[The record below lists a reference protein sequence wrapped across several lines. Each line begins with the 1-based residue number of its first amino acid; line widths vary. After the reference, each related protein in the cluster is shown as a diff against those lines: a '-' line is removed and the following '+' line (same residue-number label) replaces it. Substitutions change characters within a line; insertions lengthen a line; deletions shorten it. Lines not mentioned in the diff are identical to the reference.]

1 MPTSIPCKHQN
12 GGGRKKS
19 PCSPKITIIS
29 TPTWIIWKA
38 NSLPPNISTNSGPAI
53 ARKGTLASVATAL
66 ASRVLPQPGGPSSR
80 APRGILAPSSWRQ
93 QYQRNSAWGKAGSGQ
108 RNPSTLLKTTV
119 PEEQCTG
126 QSGQWGRETLPHS
139 WRQQYQRNSARG
151 KVGSGQRNPSTLLKE
166 QCQRNITWGK
176 AGSGQKKSSRL
187 LRMGTASHDSVAR
200 FTFMTL
206 RLHSGAGR
214 LHPHYRF
221 VNIWGN
227 CCLQAYLS
235 KIFYKRANVNWQW
248 TNQLLHN
255 WCPVPQGCLQTLNRQ
270 QNPRTMLSNLEP
282 SKGGSLSIVNI
293 SMTSH
298 DQSMSYLGWHLQLA
312 DKFHNLLGF
321 GEATNIF
328 KANIVSMFWGLMFT
342 RWMMTKYLTLNLS
355 GVFR

>member
-1 MPTSIPCKHQN
+1 MEE
-12 GGGRKKS
+12 GEKKS
-19 PCSPKITIIS
+19 PCSPKITIIL

-108 RNPSTLLKTTV
+108 RNPSTLLK
-119 PEEQCTG
+119 
-126 QSGQWGRETLPHS
+126 
-139 WRQQYQRNSARG
+139 
-151 KVGSGQRNPSTLLKE
+151 E
-166 QCQRNITWGK
+166 QCQRNIAWGK
-176 AGSGQKKSSRL
+176 AGSGQKTPSRFL
-187 LRMGTASHDSVAR
+187 SHDSVAR
-200 FTFMTL
+200 FTFTTL
-206 RLHSGAGR
+206 RFHYGAGR

-235 KIFYKRANVNWQW
+235 KIFYKRAHVNWQW

-270 QNPRTMLSNLEP
+270 QNPRTMLPNLEP

-298 DQSMSYLGWHLQLA
+298 DQSMSYLGWHLQRA
-312 DKFHNLLGF
+312 DKFHYLLGF

-342 RWMMTKYLTLNLS
+342 RWTMTKYLTLNLS